1 MILLFVCL
9 SIVSVV
15 KYLNSLNGTDFKVS
29 IRMANS
35 KISMPTSAEQ
45 VLMSTAENGTSA
57 NNIISIPYRAPT
69 ALILDSTYDS
79 TGRHFCQE
87 SDDPEVM
94 HANYL
99 AVSIIAGILS
109 ILSYD
114 FFFRAQSNDPDNS
127 SVYLG
132 TNRLLQNQDFSI
144 HAVLRL
150 RDMNILMILQEPYD
164 EGRSNCNAHLDNL
177 IDQSTLEL
185 EELKDDHASR
195 RQDILRDFN
204 QQQADQV
211 AATESLLHVLPR
223 RQQEQLSQLQVY
235 HNAQTSELSNE
246 YKNRLEAIKAQY
258 KQQVNRIADT
268 ESSAMDKVAAEYQ
281 SIADEAAKDD
291 MLDTNHTAQAKAVL
305 DFVIQRHLEV
315 VERSIGGLLALQK
328 NKVEEDSE
336 AALSNLEVQYRADIE
351 KLSAKHAFEFNK
363 ALEDQRVQRD
373 EMEDNNQRQQE
384 ELVVKRDA
392 RLEKLDT
399 EHHRLLDDR
408 NRLLKEK
415 MLQILVDQLRQDIDR
430 LQRECREQSVKG
442 ALSRR
447 EAVQELETTELFRK
461 DFLDYKQLKEAEI
474 ERLSTRLQEAETMLD
489 SLEQEKLDLL
499 IAAKDNENA
508 LSRLESE
515 REQLSKSKILMAT
528 DLSGQISELTRDRQ
542 ALSEEL
548 SLSKSSLEEVTRDR
562 DKLAQDMSVAMEQEL
577 QKVAHLVAQCNDLR
591 SEVADLNNS
600 LSKAK
605 VKIVELLKAQPSPSA
620 PSMQ

>member
-1 MILLFVCL
+1 
-9 SIVSVV
+9 
-15 KYLNSLNGTDFKVS
+15 
-29 IRMANS
+29 
-35 KISMPTSAEQ
+35 
-45 VLMSTAENGTSA
+45 MSTAENGTSA
-57 NNIISIPYRAPT
+57 NNIISIPYRAPK
-69 ALILDSTYDS
+69 ALNLDSTYDN
-79 TGRHFCQE
+79 TGHHFCQE
-87 SDDPEVM
+87 SDDPEVI

-99 AVSIIAGILS
+99 AVSIITGILS
-109 ILSYD
+109 VLSYD
-114 FFFRAQSNDPDNS
+114 FFFRAQSKDPDNS

-144 HAVLRL
+144 DAVLRL

-164 EGRSNCNAHLDNL
+164 EGRSNCNAHLENL

-185 EELKDDHASR
+185 EDLKDDHASR

-204 QQQADQV
+204 QQQEDQI
-211 AATESLLHVLPR
+211 AAIESLLHVLPR
-223 RQQEQLSQLQVY
+223 RQQEQLSQLQVD

-291 MLDTNHTAQAKAVL
+291 MLDTNHAAQAKAVL
-305 DFVIQRHLEV
+305 DYVIHRHLEV

-336 AALSNLEVQYRADIE
+336 AALSNLEVQYKADIE
-351 KLSAKHAFEFNK
+351 KLTAKHAFEFNK

-373 EMEDNNQRQQE
+373 EMEDKNQRQQE

-408 NRLLKEK
+408 NRLLKEQ

-430 LQRECREQSVKG
+430 LQRECREQSVEG

-447 EAVQELETTELFRK
+447 DAVQELETTELFRK

-474 ERLSTRLQEAETMLD
+474 ERLSIRLQEAETMLD
-489 SLEQEKLDLL
+489 ALEQEKLDLL
-499 IAAKDNENA
+499 IAAKDSENA

-515 REQLSKSKILMAT
+515 REQLSNSKILMVT
-528 DLSGQISELTRDRQ
+528 DLSGQISELTRDKQ

-562 DKLAQDMSVAMEQEL
+562 DKLAQDMRVAMEQEL

-620 PSMQ
+620 PSIQ